1 MDTTIQLVLPSRVY
15 EQVRGLVADGWF
27 RDEKDL
33 VSEALRRYLETHR
46 ADLQEIFIRE
56 DVEWGLHGHD

>member
-1 MDTTIQLVLPSRVY
+1 
-15 EQVRGLVADGWF
+15 VRGLVADGWF

-33 VSEALRRYLETHR
+33 VFEALRRYLETHR

-56 DVEWGLHGHD
+56 DVEWGLYGHD

>member
-1 MDTTIQLVLPSRVY
+1 MDTTIQLVLPPRVY
-15 EQVRGLVADGWF
+15 EQVRSLVADGWF

-46 ADLQEIFIRE
+46 ADLQELFIRE
-56 DVEWGLHGHD
+56 DVEWGLYGHD

>member
-1 MDTTIQLVLPSRVY
+1 MDTTIQLELPPRVY
-15 EQVRGLVADGWF
+15 EQVRSLVADGWF

-46 ADLQEIFIRE
+46 ADLQELFIRE
-56 DVEWGLHGHD
+56 DVEWGLYGHD